1 MKIKS
6 IAPSQFVASIEFDDR
21 LAPYDLT
28 ASMAHVDMLAR
39 QNILSQAD
47 GAKIVA
53 GLKRLLGKIER
64 GGRLA
69 DAEDVHFAIEKSLY
83 KEVGPVAGKM
93 HTARSRN
100 DQTVTALRLYVRD
113 HIDGIDHRL
122 AGLVE
127 AFLSQAEA
135 NASAIMP
142 GYTHLQPGQPILAA
156 HHFLAYGWMFQ
167 RDRERLTDVRRRV
180 NQLPL
185 GAAALAGTTFPI
197 DRRWVA
203 KKLEFEGVIEN
214 SMDAVSDRDFL
225 VEFLAAASLIM
236 THLSRLAEELIL
248 WTNPSFGF
256 VHLAD
261 EFTTGSSIMPQKRNP
276 DMAELLRGKTG
287 RVFGDLLA
295 LLTILKGT
303 PLAYN
308 RDFQED
314 KPPVFDA
321 ADTVEACLDV
331 TIPMVRTLKVDRKK
345 MDEACRLGFLLA
357 TDVADGFARRGVPF
371 REAHGLVAK
380 AVRYAME
387 RDVPLDEVPLSAW
400 RNLSSQSGP
409 WILET
414 LSLEKA
420 VEARRSLGGTAPTEV
435 RRQGAALRKR
445 VGVHARRRGPS

>member
-1 MKIKS
+1 MDIRTVTP
-6 IAPSQFVASIEFDDR
+6 ADFVASIHFDMR

-28 ASMAHVDMLAR
+28 ASVAHVEMLAR
-39 QNILSQAD
+39 QKILSRTDAT
-47 GAKIVA
+47 KIIK
-53 GLKRLLGKIER
+53 GLNRWLRRVKR
-64 GGRLA
+64 GGKLLA
-69 DAEDVHFAIEKSLY
+69 AEDVHFAIEKSLY
-83 KEVGPVAGKM
+83 KDVGPVAGKM

-100 DQTVTALRLYVRD
+100 DQTVTALRLYLRD
-113 HIDGIDHRL
+113 HIDGIDQRL
-122 AGLVE
+122 AALVD
-127 AFLSQAEA
+127 AFLRQAEA
-135 NASAIMP
+135 NASAVMP
-142 GYTHLQPGQPILAA
+142 GYTHLQPGQPILVA
-156 HHFLAYGWMFQ
+156 HHLLAYGWMFQ
-167 RDRERLTDVRRRV
+167 RDRERLVDVRRRV

-203 KKLEFEGVIEN
+203 KNLGFEGVIEN

-225 VEFLAAASLIM
+225 VEFLAAASLVM

-248 WTNPSFGF
+248 WANPSFGF
-256 VHLAD
+256 IHLAD

-287 RVFGDLLA
+287 RVFGDLTA

-321 ADTVEACLDV
+321 VDTVAACLDV
-331 TIPMVRTLKVDRKK
+331 TTPMVRTLKVNREK
-345 MDEACRLGFLLA
+345 MRGACRLGFLLA

-380 AVRYAME
+380 AVHYAVE
-387 RDVPLDEVPLSAW
+387 RGVSLEDVPLAYW
-400 RNLSSQSGP
+400 GHLSSLAGP
-409 WILET
+409 WILES
-414 LSLEKA
+414 LSLDRA
-420 VEARRSLGGTAPTEV
+420 VSARRSMGGTAPTEV
-435 RRQGAALRKR
+435 RRQAAMLR
-445 VGVHARRRGPS
+445 RRRGQRP

>member
-1 MKIKS
+1 
-6 IAPSQFVASIEFDDR
+6 
-21 LAPYDLT
+21 
-28 ASMAHVDMLAR
+28 
-39 QNILSQAD
+39 
-47 GAKIVA
+47 
-53 GLKRLLGKIER
+53 
-64 GGRLA
+64 
-69 DAEDVHFAIEKSLY
+69 
-83 KEVGPVAGKM
+83 
-93 HTARSRN
+93 
-100 DQTVTALRLYVRD
+100 
-113 HIDGIDHRL
+113 
-122 AGLVE
+122 
-127 AFLSQAEA
+127 
-135 NASAIMP
+135 
-142 GYTHLQPGQPILAA
+142 
-156 HHFLAYGWMFQ
+156 
-167 RDRERLTDVRRRV
+167 
-180 NQLPL
+180 
-185 GAAALAGTTFPI
+185 
-197 DRRWVA
+197 VA
-203 KKLEFEGVIEN
+203 KKLGFEGVIEN

-321 ADTVEACLDV
+321 VDTVEACLDV

-387 RDVPLDEVPLSAW
+387 RGRA
-400 RNLSSQSGP
+400 
-409 WILET
+409 
-414 LSLEKA
+414 
-420 VEARRSLGGTAPTEV
+420 AR
-435 RRQGAALRKR
+435 
-445 VGVHARRRGPS
+445 

>member
-1 MKIKS
+1 MKNKTVTP
-6 IAPSQFVASIEFDDR
+6 AEFVASIDFDGR
-21 LAPYDLT
+21 LAPYDLF
-28 ASMAHVDMLAR
+28 ASMAHVEMLAR
-39 QNILSQAD
+39 QKILSRTEGD
-47 GAKIVA
+47 RIVG
-53 GLKRLLGKIER
+53 GLKRLAARVER
-64 GGRLA
+64 GGRLL

-83 KEVGPVAGKM
+83 KEVGPVAGKL

-100 DQTVTALRLYVRD
+100 DQTVTALRLYLRD
-113 HIDGIDHRL
+113 HIDGIDQRL
-122 AGLVE
+122 AALVD
-127 AFLSQAEA
+127 AFLRQGEA
-135 NASAIMP
+135 TASAIMP
-142 GYTHLQPGQPILAA
+142 GYTHLQPGQPLLAA
-156 HHFLAYGWMFQ
+156 HHLLAYGWMFQ
-167 RDRERLTDVRRRV
+167 RDRERLADVRRRV

-185 GAAALAGTTFPI
+185 GSAALAGTTFPI
-197 DRRWVA
+197 ERRWVA
-203 KKLEFEGVIEN
+203 KKLGFDGVIEN

-225 VEFLAAASLIM
+225 VEFLAAAALVM

-287 RVFGDLLA
+287 RVFGDLMA
-295 LLTILKGT
+295 LLTVLKGT

-321 ADTVEACLDV
+321 VDTVEACLDV
-331 TIPMVRTLKVDRKK
+331 TTPLVRTLKVNREK
-345 MDEACRLGFLLA
+345 MLDACRLGFLLA
-357 TDVADGFARRGVPF
+357 TDVADAFARRGVPF

-380 AVRYAME
+380 AVHYAVE
-387 RDVPLDEVPLSAW
+387 RDISLEQVPLSFW
-400 RNLSSQSGP
+400 RNLSSQAGS

-420 VEARRSLGGTAPTEV
+420 VAARRSLGGTAPAEV
-435 RRQGAALRKR
+435 QRQRLALR
-445 VGVHARRRGPS
+445 RRMQKGR